1 MSGPMAVRQRGEV
14 VSVNVSSVTG
24 ERKMPASRVEL
35 VAGHGVAG
43 DAHAGPG
50 QRQLSLLALESFEH
64 MPAETRPLVPGD
76 FAENVTTR
84 GIDLLALPVG
94 TRVRVGR
101 DALIEIS
108 QHGKRC
114 HAGCEIS
121 QRVGT
126 CVMPREGVFATVVC
140 GGVIEPG
147 DAIEPVAD
155 PGPPARDTFAVLTC
169 SDSCFAGQ
177 ARDTAGPAL
186 VELGQLAGW
195 ECLGSE
201 LVADDRAAI
210 SAALVG
216 LADRGASII
225 FTTGGT
231 GLGPRDV
238 TPEATL
244 DVAERLAPGIAE
256 AIRSGSARFT
266 PRAMLS
272 RGVAVL
278 RSETLIINLPGSETA
293 VRESFGIVAEVL
305 PHALRMIRGE
315 GHCKR
320 E

>member
-1 MSGPMAVRQRGEV
+1 
-14 VSVNVSSVTG
+14 
-24 ERKMPASRVEL
+24 
-35 VAGHGVAG
+35 
-43 DAHAGPG
+43 
-50 QRQLSLLALESFEH
+50 LALESFEH
-64 MPAETRPLVPGD
+64 MPAEAGPLVPGD

-94 TRVRVGR
+94 TQVRLGR
-101 DALIEIS
+101 GALVQIS

-114 HAGCEIS
+114 HAGCEIA

-126 CVMPREGVFATVVC
+126 CVMPREGVFATVVQ
-140 GGVIEPG
+140 GGTVEPG
-147 DAIEPVAD
+147 DTIEPLAD
-155 PGPPARDTFAVLTC
+155 PDAPARDTFAVLTC

-177 ARDTAGPAL
+177 ACDTAGPAL
-186 VELGQLAGW
+186 VELGQAAGW

-210 SAALVG
+210 SAALVSM
-216 LADRGASII
+216 ADRGASLV

-231 GLGPRDV
+231 GLGPRDI
-238 TPEATL
+238 TPEATI

-266 PRAMLS
+266 SRAMLS
-272 RGVAVL
+272 RGVAAL
-278 RSETLIINLPGSETA
+278 RGETLIINLPGSEKA

-305 PHALRMIRGE
+305 PHALRMMRGE